1 MHILEVIAHPFWLIM
16 AALLVAL
23 IVVIISCR
31 VRTMEGFICLKNLD
45 ESSHDELPFVRLQFH
60 KICLLLALPF
70 TSCVR
75 RRTLTKDRD
84 MLITH

>member
-1 MHILEVIAHPFWLIM
+1 MHILEVIAHPFWLIT

-31 VRTMEGFICLKNLD
+31 VRTMAVFICLKNQD

-60 KICLLLALPF
+60 NICLLLALPF

-75 RRTLTKDRD
+75 QRTLTK
-84 MLITH
+84 IVTC